1 VSNADETRTR
11 ILETA
16 WRLARERG
24 LGAVTVAEI
33 AAAAG
38 VSRQLVYV
46 HFSNRAGLLV
56 AMTRHQDARSGFRDR
71 AWATRDLEPV
81 AALEALIRA
90 WHDYLPEILPVAA
103 ELEAAVITGEDG
115 AEAWDD
121 RMGELREA
129 FRVAVERLELAPGW
143 TVDTAADWAWARCQ
157 PSSWRHLVQER
168 GWDPGEYARR
178 TTASVLGEILARN
191 V

>member
-1 VSNADETRTR
+1 VGPLSIWIARTSPSPNPR
-11 ILETA
+11 AASAASVRLPRTA
-16 WRLARERG
+16 
-24 LGAVTVAEI
+24 
-33 AAAAG
+33 
-38 VSRQLVYV
+38 
-46 HFSNRAGLLV
+46 
-56 AMTRHQDARSGFRDR
+56 
-71 AWATRDLEPV
+71 
-81 AALEALIRA
+81 ALIRA

-129 FRVAVERLELAPGW
+129 FRVAVERVDLAPGW
-143 TVDTAADWAWARCQ
+143 TVETAADWAWARCQ

-178 TTASVLGEILARN
+178 TTASVLGEILARH